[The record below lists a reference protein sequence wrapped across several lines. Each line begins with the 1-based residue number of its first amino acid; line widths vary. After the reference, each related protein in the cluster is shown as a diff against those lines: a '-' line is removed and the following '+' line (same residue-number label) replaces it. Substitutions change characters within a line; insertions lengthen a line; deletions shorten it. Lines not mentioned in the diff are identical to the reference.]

1 MNTFHDF
8 SDLGELLRVLP
19 ARLRLVADYVSRE
32 DALERE
38 AAAEL
43 LDECAARLE
52 AQRDRLARCNADVL
66 HASWWPCPQPGRCAM
81 PNPLEQRVEALERK
95 MADLDAMLESLLACA
110 QRLSDAVDT
119 PESVSTTEVR
129 HD

>member
-1 MNTFHDF
+1 MSTFHDF
-8 SDLGELLRVLP
+8 SELGELLRVLP

-52 AQRDRLARCNADVL
+52 AQRDRLTLFGAAL
-66 HASWWPCPQPGRCAM
+66 QELPECACR
-81 PNPLEQRVEALERK
+81 PAPISHEA
-95 MADLDAMLESLLACA
+95 
-110 QRLSDAVDT
+110 
-119 PESVSTTEVR
+119 PR
-129 HD
+129 HI

>member
-1 MNTFHDF
+1 MPAAATSLWLACRPEPDSYCRSF
-8 SDLGELLRVLP
+8 SWTISRKPSSSKKKRPAADVVLP

-66 HASWWPCPQPGRCAM
+66 HALGCGCQLVAM
-81 PNPLEQRVEALERK
+81 PAAE
-95 MADLDAMLESLLACA
+95 
-110 QRLSDAVDT
+110 
-119 PESVSTTEVR
+119 EVR
-129 HD
+129 HA